1 MIPRICIQMPACK
14 AEIARVDPPACIKGG
29 ARRVS
34 PAFRLVFSIIERARR
49 GLVAAFA
56 KSHSLRNL
64 GPRTTHI
71 RARARIKVAA
81 TFGCRESRDYYP
93 PAKRIPILRRST
105 TSPHLTSPRTRES
118 IPAARGGEGRWGSS
132 PRTWDLSA
140 DVSFI
145 VFSGEPRIDRERCRV
160 VPSKSIKSRTPG

>member
-34 PAFRLVFSIIERARR
+34 PALRLVFSIIERARR
-49 GLVAAFA
+49 SLVAAFA

-71 RARARIKVAA
+71 RARARASKLPQLSDVA
-81 TFGCRESRDYYP
+81 RVE
-93 PAKRIPILRRST
+93 IIILRRSVFR
-105 TSPHLTSPRTRES
+105 SSDDRQPHLTSPHRGRENPS
-118 IPAARGGEGRWGSS
+118 PLRGEGRGGGGVPRGRGIFLPMFHSS
-132 PRTWDLSA
+132 FSA
-140 DVSFI
+140 AS
-145 VFSGEPRIDRERCRV
+145 RESTERDAASCR
-160 VPSKSIKSRTPG
+160 PSQ